1 MKKYPN
7 IVLSNVLVKVL
18 LKDTT
23 VTNVELLR
31 RLNGGVCLFATNTNY
46 RKGPDGPKTLCNG
59 VLWFSL
65 LTLACGLAYSKRL
78 KRGKYSSDEEIR
90 RMRQAEK
97 TLDRK
102 ELIETLSAR
111 DYDEPEF
118 EPEEVAVPEGGVGPQ
133 QMEEPIARGELSK
146 LLSEYTNF
154 FSDI

>member
-31 RLNGGVCLFATNTNY
+31 RLNGGKD
-46 RKGPDGPKTLCNG
+46 RMDQKTLCN
-59 VLWFSL
+59 
-65 LTLACGLAYSKRL
+65 ACGLAYSKRL

-146 LLSEYTNF
+146 LLSEYSNF

>member
-31 RLNGGVCLFATNTNY
+31 RLNGGVCFFATNTNY
-46 RKGPDGPKTLCNG
+46 RKGPDGPKTLCN
-59 VLWFSL
+59 
-65 LTLACGLAYSKRL
+65 ACGLAYSKRL

-146 LLSEYTNF
+146 LLSEYSNF

>member
-1 MKKYPN
+1 MYKSYDKCQTLAPN
-7 IVLSNVLVKVL
+7 EEVSKHRPVKRPRKSAL
-18 LKDTT
+18 EGHYCHKCGTT
-23 VTNVELLR
+23 ETPEW
-31 RLNGGVCLFATNTNY
+31 
-46 RKGPDGPKTLCNG
+46 RKGPDGPKTLCN
-59 VLWFSL
+59 
-65 LTLACGLAYSKRL
+65 ACGLAYSKRL

-146 LLSEYTNF
+146 LLSEYSNF

>member
-31 RLNGGVCLFATNTNY
+31 RLNGGKDRMDQRLFVMLA
-46 RKGPDGPKTLCNG
+46 DLHTLKD
-59 VLWFSL
+59 
-65 LTLACGLAYSKRL
+65 SKEVNIRQTKILEECDRL
-78 KRGKYSSDEEIR
+78 K
-90 RMRQAEK
+90 K

-146 LLSEYTNF
+146 LLSEYSNF